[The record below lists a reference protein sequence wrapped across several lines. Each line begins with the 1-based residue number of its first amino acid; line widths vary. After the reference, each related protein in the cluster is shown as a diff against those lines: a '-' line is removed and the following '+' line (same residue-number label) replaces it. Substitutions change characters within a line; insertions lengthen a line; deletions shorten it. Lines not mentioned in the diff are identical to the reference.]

1 MSSSKP
7 KPRLRLCADGP
18 IVTDLRP
25 SHYLTVHQ
33 SAIRALAWIQAPPS
47 SASGEPNMDEDPTVI
62 ASGGYDGVECLLDIR
77 EGRGAIMNRTRGKED
92 GLSVIAEGLMHT
104 FAL

>member
-1 MSSSKP
+1 
-7 KPRLRLCADGP
+7 
-18 IVTDLRP
+18 
-25 SHYLTVHQ
+25 
-33 SAIRALAWIQAPPS
+33 
-47 SASGEPNMDEDPTVI
+47 MDEDPTVI